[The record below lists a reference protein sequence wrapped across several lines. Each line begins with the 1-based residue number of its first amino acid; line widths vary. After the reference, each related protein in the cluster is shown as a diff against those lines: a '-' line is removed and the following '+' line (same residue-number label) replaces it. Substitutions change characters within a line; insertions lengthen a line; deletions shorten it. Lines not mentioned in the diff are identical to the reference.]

1 MMRTEADRKSREPEL
16 EGIVRNSE
24 GLRSRATVTG
34 LVEPGFEPVLDV
46 FLANFEHGNE
56 LGAAVSVYR
65 HRKAVVDLAGG
76 FRDPASDEPYSTET
90 LQPIFSVTKGVTA
103 LAANMLADRG
113 QLDLNA
119 AVAFYWPEFGQ
130 AGKSE
135 IPVRWLLTHQSGIL
149 GLDQA
154 ISREQ
159 LLNWNYVV
167 ERLAAQA
174 PDWRPGSKHGYHS
187 MTYGFLVGEVIR
199 RISGSS
205 VGEYLAREIA
215 GPLGAD
221 IFIGLPKRY
230 DIRVAPAVLPNLSG
244 RQPQLADTGPYAARA
259 LNWISPP
266 LTPAD
271 VNRPDVRAAE
281 IPAANGIAN
290 ARSLARMF
298 ASIIG
303 AVDGVRCLSSA
314 AVDRARH
321 EQWRGLDVVMGVE
334 NALGLGFLLPTEWCP
349 LGGPGS
355 FGTAGFGGSRAWAN
369 PELGLAFAY
378 TPNLCSPGHF
388 DEREAALSRAAI
400 QCATVSSES

>member
-1 MMRTEADRKSREPEL
+1 MMRIEAERKAREPEL
-16 EGIVRNSE
+16 EGIMSNSE
-24 GLRSRATVTG
+24 GPWSRARVTG
-34 LVEPGFEPVLDV
+34 LVEPGFEPVRDV
-46 FLANFEHGNE
+46 FLANFEHGSE

-65 HRKAVVDLAGG
+65 HGKAVVDLAAG
-76 FRDPASDEPYSTET
+76 FRDAASGEPYSTET
-90 LQPIFSVTKGVTA
+90 LQPIFSATKGVTA

-113 QLDLNA
+113 LMDLDEP
-119 AVAFYWPEFGQ
+119 VEFYWPEFGQ

-149 GLDQA
+149 GLEQT

-159 LLNWNYVV
+159 LLNWDYVV

-174 PDWRPGSKHGYHS
+174 PDWEPGSKHGYHS

-199 RISGSS
+199 RISGCS

-221 IFIGLPKRY
+221 IFIGLPKLY
-230 DIRVAPAVLPNLSG
+230 DIRVAPAVLPNLG
-244 RQPQLADTGPYAARA
+244 GGQPQLADSGPYAPRA

-266 LTPAD
+266 LTLLD
-271 VNRPDVRAAE
+271 VNSPDIRAAE

-321 EQWRGLDVVMGVE
+321 VQWRGLDVVMGAE

-349 LGGPGS
+349 LSGPGS

-378 TPNLCSPGHF
+378 TPNLCSLGHF
-388 DEREAALSRAAI
+388 DAREAALSRAVT
-400 QCATVSSES
+400 QCATVSNKS